1 MKHWLMKT
9 EPDGFSIDDLERV
22 KVEPWNGVRNYQ
34 ARNFMRAMKQG
45 DAVFIYHSNTE
56 VPAIVGI
63 AEVAA
68 EAYPDPTQFNKKSP
82 YFDPKS
88 TREQP
93 RWDLVDVAF
102 KRKLKQPVTLE
113 TLKANADALE
123 GLALIQRGTRL
134 SVLPVSAAH
143 WKTILS
149 FE

>member
-1 MKHWLMKT
+1 M
-9 EPDGFSIDDLERV
+9 
-22 KVEPWNGVRNYQ
+22 
-34 ARNFMRAMKQG
+34 
-45 DAVFIYHSNTE
+45 
-56 VPAIVGI
+56 PAIVGI

-82 YFDPKS
+82 YYDAKS

-113 TLKANADALE
+113 VLKANADALE

-149 FE
+149 LE

>member
-9 EPDGFSIDDLERV
+9 EPEGFSIDDLERV
-22 KVEPWNGVRNYQ
+22 GTEPWNGVRNYQ
-34 ARNFMRAMKQG
+34 ARNFMRAMKKG
-45 DAVFIYHSNTE
+45 DAVFIYHSNTA

-63 AEVAA
+63 AEIVG

-113 TLKANADALE
+113 TLKAHADALE

-134 SVLPVSAAH
+134 SVLPVAAAH

-149 FE
+149 LE